1 MPAPQPGRGAIPGGR
16 DSATHTSA
24 TGRIMTRPDA
34 PRDSRTPDPMHFERH
49 AGTYGQARPPYP
61 PQLWA
66 RLRDLGLLDPGL
78 RAIDLGAGTGQATG
92 PMLAAGLAV
101 TAIEPGTNLA
111 EALQVAH
118 PGATVIIQ
126 PAEDLDLPPGSFDIA
141 VAATSIHWMDLGV
154 LLPKVRR
161 LLTPTGRLLV
171 WRNVF
176 GDPEQTRTP
185 FRDAVARIV
194 ATRTTPSRP
203 GRDPEDLHAT
213 SAALTHTGLFA
224 VQEQHTYRWSLDLDE
239 HSLRRLFTTFSDWT
253 PDEVDQAAR
262 AVRDLGGRVTEHY
275 HSWLIILSP
284 REHQAPYDT
293 DHFHPEQRPTLHR
306 WQDRQS

>member
-1 MPAPQPGRGAIPGGR
+1 
-16 DSATHTSA
+16 
-24 TGRIMTRPDA
+24 MTRPDA

-126 PAEDLDLPPGSFDIA
+126 PAEDLDLPQVP
-141 VAATSIHWMDLGV
+141 SIS
-154 LLPKVRR
+154 PSQQR
-161 LLTPTGRLLV
+161 PSTG
-171 WRNVF
+171 W
-176 GDPEQTRTP
+176 
-185 FRDAVARIV
+185 
-194 ATRTTPSRP
+194 
-203 GRDPEDLHAT
+203 T
-213 SAALTHTGLFA
+213 SASCF
-224 VQEQHTYRWSLDLDE
+224 
-239 HSLRRLFTTFSDWT
+239 
-253 PDEVDQAAR
+253 PKCAAC
-262 AVRDLGGRVTEHY
+262 
-275 HSWLIILSP
+275 
-284 REHQAPYDT
+284 
-293 DHFHPEQRPTLHR
+293 
-306 WQDRQS
+306 